1 MPNANLLGEMCMRA
15 NLSAQVCGADLLGE
29 KFMRA
34 LLSAQVWLVEA
45 LTPVLSRSAL
55 QTCSKQVFMHR

>member
-29 KFMRA
+29 KFLCE
-34 LLSAQVWLVEA
+34 LLSAQVWLD
-45 LTPVLSRSAL
+45 VLKS
-55 QTCSKQVFMHR
+55 VFRHRLDT